1 MTLLSFTRPN
11 LNRDTVDSSVQS
23 IDIWNGKKLPRIK
36 PSETAKRTMPG
47 LKFATF
53 PLKWGEKNQQ
63 QQEMGW
69 KVEQGKEFID
79 FIKDYRTWLTWEA
92 HTPIPKCLYLNHIK
106 FFSSSRIFLAPISS
120 NVSRLI
126 WITSHAP
133 TSFLSTEESAFIW
146 LNQDHSLLSL
156 TDAFLSLELNKVIKN
171 GDYKDMTGMIK
182 ELSVLSQRFNDFFTQ
197 CQTAKLSV
205 FFFLKIGFA

>member
-11 LNRDTVDSSVQS
+11 LNRDAVDSSVQS
-23 IDIWNGKKLPRIK
+23 IDIWMGKNFHESNQARQPKERCQVW
-36 PSETAKRTMPG
+36 S
-47 LKFATF
+47 KFATF
-53 PLKWGEKNQQ
+53 SLKWGEKNQQ

-79 FIKDYRTWLTWEA
+79 FIQDYRTWLMWEA
-92 HTPIPKCLYLNHIK
+92 HTPVPKCKYLNHIK
-106 FFSSSRIFLAPISS
+106 FFSSSRIFLPPISS
-120 NVSRLI
+120 KVNRLI
-126 WITSHAP
+126 WITSQAP
-133 TSFLSTEESAFIW
+133 TYFLSTEESAFIW

-197 CQTAKLSV
+197 CQTAKLLV
-205 FFFLKIGFA
+205 FFLKIGFA